1 MSKVKNW
8 QLGREM
14 DYPYDDAR
22 PKRQLA
28 YIFDT
33 NKCIACQTC
42 SVACKTTW
50 TSGKGQEQ
58 IFYNNVETKP
68 YGFYPQAWDVKL
80 LDKLGSAEWNGE
92 KYAGKTIFEAA
103 EAGERALGY
112 LPDEDEYA
120 SPNIGEDVVAGEVQ
134 KGAFFQGVHQVW
146 QFYLARI
153 CNHCTYPGCLS
164 ACPRKAIYKRE
175 EDGIVLVD
183 QSRCR
188 GYRECVKACPYKKV
202 FYNMITRVSEKC
214 IGCFPLIEKGEQPQ
228 CVKTCIG
235 KIRLQGFISKPGEEK
250 EDNPIDY
257 LVRIRKVAKPLY
269 PQYGTEPNVY
279 YIPPVHVPRDFL
291 GQLFGPGVEQAIE
304 TYRSAPQDKK
314 LLAALLMFGNT
325 PRTLHRFAEQKDHA
339 VGFDA
344 DDKEVIRVPY
354 TEPFY
359 KRDLFDQKRKVYRLN
374 VT

>member
-80 LDKLGSAEWNGE
+80 LDKLGSAEWSGE

-235 KIRLQGFISKPGEEK
+235 KIRLQGFISKPGEER

-257 LVRIRKVAKPLY
+257 LVRIRKVARPLY

-291 GQLFGPGVEQAIE
+291 GQLFGPGVEQAIA
-304 TYRSAPQDKK
+304 TYRSAPQDRK

-359 KRDLFDQKRKVYRLN
+359 ERDFFDRKRKVYRLN

>member
-8 QLGREM
+8 QLAREM
-14 DYPYDDAR
+14 DYPYEEAR
-22 PKRQLA
+22 PKRQIA

-68 YGFYPQAWDVKL
+68 YGFYPQAWDVTL
-80 LDKLGSAEWNGE
+80 LDKLGAAEWQGE

-103 EAGERALGY
+103 PPGERALGY
-112 LPDEDEYA
+112 LPAEEDYA
-120 SPNIGEDVVAGEVQ
+120 SPNIGEDVSAGEVER
-134 KGAFFQGVHQVW
+134 GAFFQGIHQVW

-153 CNHCTYPGCLS
+153 CNHCTFPGCLS
-164 ACPRKAIYKRE
+164 ACPRKAIYKRP

-202 FYNMITRVSEKC
+202 FYNMVTRVSEKC
-214 IGCFPLIEKGEQPQ
+214 IGCFPLIEKGEQPR
-228 CVKTCIG
+228 CVQTCIG
-235 KIRLQGFISKPGEEK
+235 KIRMQGFLSKPGEEK

-257 LVRIRKVAKPLY
+257 LVRERKIAKPLY

-291 GQLFGPGVEQAIE
+291 GQLFGPGVEDAIK
-304 TYRSAPQDKK
+304 TYRSAPTDQK
-314 LLAALLMFGNT
+314 LLAALLMFT
-325 PRTLHRFAEQKDHA
+325 SAAQTIARFEAQKEHA

-344 DDKEVIRVPY
+344 EGKELVRVPY

-359 KRDLFDQKRKVYRLN
+359 ARELFDQKHKRYRLN

>member
-80 LDKLGSAEWNGE
+80 LDQLGSAEWNGE

-103 EAGERALGY
+103 PTGERALGY

-359 KRDLFDQKRKVYRLN
+359 KRDFFDQKRKVYRLN